1 MTDLIALSDI
11 SKQYGS
17 IRILDHFFLRLA
29 PGEFVIITGSS
40 GSGKS
45 TLLYLIG
52 LLDDRFT
59 GNYRL
64 FDKDVRQ
71 MSDPEKSILR
81 NTRIGFIFQN
91 YHLVPH
97 MSVRDNILLPSLYRK
112 KSIFLS
118 DSVRMEHLPELLG
131 IEHLLDRDIC
141 ELSGGQKQRIAV
153 ARALLYH
160 PDLILADE
168 PTGNLDPGNTAILME
183 LFKELKQQGKTIL
196 MVTHDPSLRPFGDRI
211 VDL

>member
-17 IRILDHFFLRLA
+17 IRILDHCSLRA
-29 PGEFVIITGSS
+29 SPGEFVIITGSS

-97 MSVRDNILLPSLYRK
+97 MSVRDNILLPSL
-112 KSIFLS
+112 
-118 DSVRMEHLPELLG
+118 
-131 IEHLLDRDIC
+131 
-141 ELSGGQKQRIAV
+141 
-153 ARALLYH
+153 
-160 PDLILADE
+160 
-168 PTGNLDPGNTAILME
+168 
-183 LFKELKQQGKTIL
+183 
-196 MVTHDPSLRPFGDRI
+196 
-211 VDL
+211 

>member
-17 IRILDHFFLRLA
+17 IRILDHCSLRLT

-118 DSVRMEHLPELLG
+118 VSDRMENLPELLG
-131 IEHLLDRDIC
+131 IENLLDRDIC

-168 PTGNLDPGNTAILME
+168 PTGNLDPDNTAILMK
-183 LFKELKQQGKTIL
+183 LFLELKQQGKTIL